1 MPQILKWLHCIPSNF
16 HILSSKLISSKDWR
30 NRNSVINEDF
40 SNLLLNALGM
50 VEYDAQNKYESMQE
64 TGDNFQESG
73 E

>member
-1 MPQILKWLHCIPSNF
+1 M
-16 HILSSKLISSKDWR
+16 
-30 NRNSVINEDF
+30 INEGF

-73 E
+73 ELKTISNIVKVNL